1 MASLL
6 PGRSRIVAEAR
17 WLGEAR
23 EVVLSDDGRV
33 EGDIQADNI
42 YFGQI
47 AGDTLRLLP
56 IRLFVEQGG
65 ARTEL
70 WSGVETLGDSEI
82 RLVYELR
89 QQGSTLLVNRVAA
102 PLFGQPSP
110 NHDRDR
116 IDIAGAWTVLALM
129 TVIALSSRVG
139 RR

>member
-1 MASLL
+1 M
-6 PGRSRIVAEAR
+6 AEAQ
-17 WLGEAR
+17 WLGETR
-23 EVVLSDDGRV
+23 EVILTDDGRV
-33 EGDIQADNI
+33 EGDVPADNI
-42 YFGQI
+42 YVGHL

-70 WSGVETLGDSEI
+70 WSGVENLSDSEI

-89 QQGSTLLVNRVAA
+89 EQGSTLLIDRVAA

-116 IDIAGAWTVLALM
+116 IDIAGAWTVIALM